1 MFEEIET
8 GKRGITRR
16 KRKLSRRGRKYV
28 YGIALA
34 ILPIVTAMG
43 IITEELAVL
52 YATLLGTILV
62 PWLGLV
68 DSKRHEELQQ
78 QSYSDGLDDGYS
90 AATGNDEGEQ
100 WQS

>member
-1 MFEEIET
+1 
-8 GKRGITRR
+8 
-16 KRKLSRRGRKYV
+16 
-28 YGIALA
+28 
-34 ILPIVTAMG
+34 MG

-52 YATLLGTILV
+52 YATLLGSILV

-68 DSKRHEELQQ
+68 DSQLHEAEEQ
-78 QSYSDGLDDGYS
+78 QSYIAGLDDGYS

>member
-1 MFEEIET
+1 MLEEVEI
-8 GKRGITRR
+8 GKRGAKRR
-16 KRKLSRRGRKYV
+16 LSRRGRKYI

-52 YATLLGTILV
+52 YATLLGSILV

-68 DSKRHEELQQ
+68 DSKRHEEQER
-78 QSYSDGLDDGYS
+78 QSYSDGLDDGYN

-100 WQS
+100 WRS

>member
-1 MFEEIET
+1 
-8 GKRGITRR
+8 
-16 KRKLSRRGRKYV
+16 
-28 YGIALA
+28 
-34 ILPIVTAMG
+34 MG

-52 YATLLGTILV
+52 YATLLGSILV

-68 DSKRHEELQQ
+68 DSKLHEEQEQ